1 MNLDH
6 TFLSHDKKSREHAR
20 YVERACSL
28 GRESMLVKSREHVR
42 YILHWGKQ
50 NFRPWNFRTLICKE
64 RKLRLLEWSMFE
76 KKGENEA
83 F

>member
-1 MNLDH
+1 MLVR
-6 TFLSHDKKSREHAR
+6 SREHA
-20 YVERACSL
+20 
-28 GRESMLVKSREHVR
+28 R

-50 NFRPWNFRTLICKE
+50 NFRPWNFCLIRDQNKRALICKE
-64 RKLRLLEWSMFE
+64 RKLRLLEWNLFE

>member
-1 MNLDH
+1 
-6 TFLSHDKKSREHAR
+6 
-20 YVERACSL
+20 
-28 GRESMLVKSREHVR
+28 MLVIYSIGVSRTFVPGIFVPGIFVSLELKKR
-42 YILHWGKQ
+42 A
-50 NFRPWNFRTLICKE
+50 LICKE